1 MSYIMNFEEKDDFLK
16 VEITGTRTRRNEL
29 VDAIE
34 VLSNVNEIGKAK
46 NINKILLILR
56 ITGPLPSMVS
66 YDIGNKAEELG
77 WSRMFSVAAVTM
89 DEYSM
94 KSYLFIETVA
104 VNRGYNVK
112 IFDNEQDAKIWL
124 LSS

>member
-1 MSYIMNFEEKDDFLK
+1 MSYIMHFDEKDDFLK
-16 VEITGTRTRRNEL
+16 VEITGTRTQGNEL

-46 NINKILLILR
+46 NIENILMILR
-56 ITGPLPSMVS
+56 ITGHLPFMAS
-66 YDIGNKAEELG
+66 YNIGDKAESLG

-89 DEYSM
+89 DEESM

-104 VNRGYNVK
+104 VNRGYDVK
-112 IFDNEQDAKIWL
+112 IFDNEQDAKTWL
-124 LSS
+124 FES